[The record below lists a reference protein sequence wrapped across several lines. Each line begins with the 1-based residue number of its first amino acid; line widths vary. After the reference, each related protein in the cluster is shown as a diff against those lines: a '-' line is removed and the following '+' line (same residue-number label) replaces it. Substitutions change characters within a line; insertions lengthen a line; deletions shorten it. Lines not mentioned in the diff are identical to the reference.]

1 VSEEFE
7 TINANELAQK
17 VGKEALLNKIR
28 IMAIK
33 NLLVES
39 GAFTQEQFESEFD
52 KLIAEKTEEY
62 VHELLYSDDE
72 DEEDEE

>member
-1 VSEEFE
+1 MSEEFE